1 MMRRW
6 MTQQGPYLVPAGAP
20 PGMPLLHEEERPPE
34 AVYYFRIYAVLV
46 IIILLGTAGGGVYAM
61 VKPLF
66 SAAGT
71 STVNDWVGGL
81 VTAVFCG
88 GLVVPH
94 VLALFG
100 GRKSWVYTLSLVLI
114 GVNLV
119 WGICCCLPVNVP
131 LLIVWMKP
139 ETKRWYGAT

>member
-20 PGMPLLHEEERPPE
+20 PGMPLLQEEERPPE

-46 IIILLGTAGGGVYAM
+46 IIILLGCAGFGVYAM
-61 VKPLF
+61 VKPLL
-66 SAAGT
+66 ST
-71 STVNDWVGGL
+71 SSGTVNDWVGGL

-94 VLALFG
+94 LLALFG